1 MITVVHCTKLELTVI
16 QVAVTQRERERKK
29 NKKTAEYLWIHLQCT
44 YNMKEEILTE

>member
-16 QVAVTQRERERKK
+16 QVAVTQRERKT
-29 NKKTAEYLWIHLQCT
+29 TAEYLWFHLQCT

>member
-16 QVAVTQRERERKK
+16 QVAVTQRERKK
-29 NKKTAEYLWIHLQCT
+29 TTAEYLWFHLQCT

>member
-16 QVAVTQRERERKK
+16 QVAVTQREKK
-29 NKKTAEYLWIHLQCT
+29 TTAEYLWIHLQCT